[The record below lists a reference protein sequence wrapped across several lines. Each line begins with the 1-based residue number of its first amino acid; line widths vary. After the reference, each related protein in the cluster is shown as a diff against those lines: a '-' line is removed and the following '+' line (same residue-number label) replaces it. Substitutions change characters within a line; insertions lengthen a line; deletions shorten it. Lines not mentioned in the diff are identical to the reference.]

1 MPFREVVITGVGAI
15 TPLGVGATTLH
26 ERWLAGVSGLE
37 RGEGACADFVATD
50 FLDRKAA
57 RRADRFTQLAVG
69 AADEALG
76 DAGWADGLPYDPD
89 RIGAVIGTGIGGMG
103 TIEDNHD
110 ALRDRGARAV
120 SPLAVPLMMGNAGAA
135 ALSLRHGLRGPVF
148 GVMSACAA
156 GAHAIGT
163 ATRMI
168 QHGEAD
174 AVVTGGSESA
184 LTPLTRAAFASMS
197 ALSPTG
203 CSRPFDARR
212 DGFVL
217 AEGAGVLVLED
228 GERARARGARILGRV
243 LGYGATADAHHL
255 TAPDAEGA
263 GGARAIVA
271 ALRDAELAPEA
282 ISYINAHGTSTPL
295 NDRAETAAIKRALGD
310 HAHRTPIS
318 STKSATGH
326 SLGAAGAVEAVAT
339 LLALRARVAP
349 PTLGWEE
356 AEEGLDLDYVPTARP
371 LADDDDDDGSGA
383 PAIGL
388 SNSFGFGGHNAAL
401 LLAAEAT
408 A

>member
-1 MPFREVVITGVGAI
+1 MREVVITGVGAI
-15 TPLGVGATTLH
+15 TPLGVGARTLH
-26 ERWLAGVSGLE
+26 ERWLAGATGLE
-37 RGEGACADFVATD
+37 SGEGPCADFEPTE
-50 FLDRKAA
+50 FLSRKEA

-69 AADEALG
+69 AADEALAE
-76 DAGWADGLPYDPD
+76 AGWSDGLPYDPE
-89 RIGAVIGTGIGGMG
+89 RIGSVIGTGIGGIG

-110 ALRDRGARAV
+110 TLRDRGQRDV

-135 ALSLRHGLRGPVF
+135 ALSLRHGLLGPVF

-156 GAHAIGT
+156 GSHAIGT
-163 ATRMI
+163 ALRMI

-174 AVVTGGSESA
+174 AVVTGGSEAA

-203 CSRPFDARR
+203 VSRPFDARR

-228 GERARARGARILGRV
+228 GETARARGARILGRV
-243 LGYGATADAHHL
+243 AGYGATADAHHL

-263 GGARAIVA
+263 GGARAISA
-271 ALRDAELAPEA
+271 ALRDAGMEPDA
-282 ISYINAHGTSTPL
+282 ITYINAHGTSTPL
-295 NDRAETAAIKRALGD
+295 NDRAETAAVKRALGD
-310 HAHRTPIS
+310 HAARVPMS

-339 LLALRARVAP
+339 LLALRDRIAP
-349 PTLGWEE
+349 PTLGWEQ
-356 AEEGLDLDYVPTARP
+356 AEEGLDLDYVPEARP
-371 LADDDDDDGSGA
+371 LPADR

-401 LLAAEAT
+401 VLEAA
-408 A
+408 

>member
-1 MPFREVVITGVGAI
+1 MREVVITGVGAI
-15 TPLGVGATTLH
+15 TPLGVGARTLH
-26 ERWLAGVSGLE
+26 ERWLAGATGLE
-37 RGEGACADFVATD
+37 SGEGPCADFEPTE
-50 FLDRKAA
+50 FLSRKEA

-69 AADEALG
+69 AADEALAE
-76 DAGWADGLPYDPD
+76 AGWRDELPYDPE
-89 RIGAVIGTGIGGMG
+89 RVGAVIGTGIGGIG

-110 ALRDRGARAV
+110 TLRDRGERDV

-163 ATRMI
+163 ALRMI

-174 AVVTGGSESA
+174 AVVTGGSEAA

-203 CSRPFDARR
+203 VSRPFDARR

-228 GERARARGARILGRV
+228 GEAARARGARILGRV
-243 LGYGATADAHHL
+243 AGYGATADAHHL

-263 GGARAIVA
+263 GGARAISA
-271 ALRDAELAPEA
+271 ALRDAGMEPDA
-282 ISYINAHGTSTPL
+282 ITYINAHGTSTPL
-295 NDRAETAAIKRALGD
+295 NDRAETAAVKRALGD
-310 HAHRTPIS
+310 HAARVPVS

-326 SLGAAGAVEAVAT
+326 SLGAAGAVEAIAT
-339 LLALRARVAP
+339 LLALRDRIAP
-349 PTLGWEE
+349 PTLGWEQ
-356 AEEGLDLDYVPTARP
+356 AEEGLDLDYVPEPRALP
-371 LADDDDDDGSGA
+371 ADR

-388 SNSFGFGGHNAAL
+388 SNSFGFGGHNATL
-401 LLAAEAT
+401 ILEAA
-408 A
+408 

>member
-1 MPFREVVITGVGAI
+1 MREVVITGIGAV
-15 TPLGVGATTLH
+15 TPLGVGARTLH
-26 ERWLAGVSGLE
+26 ERWLAGACGLE
-37 RGEGACADFVATD
+37 NGEGACSAFEPTD
-50 FLDRKAA
+50 FLSRKEA

-69 AADEALG
+69 AADEALAE
-76 DAGWADGLPYDPD
+76 AGWSDGLPYDPE
-89 RIGAVIGTGIGGMG
+89 RIGSVIGTGIGGIG

-110 ALRDRGARAV
+110 TLRDRGDRNV

-135 ALSLRHGLRGPVF
+135 ALSLRHGLLGPVF

-156 GAHAIGT
+156 GSHAIGT

-174 AVVTGGSESA
+174 AVVTGGSEAA

-203 CSRPFDARR
+203 VSRPFDARR

-228 GERARARGARILGRV
+228 GELARARGAQILGRV
-243 LGYGATADAHHL
+243 VGYGATADAHHL

-263 GGARAIVA
+263 GGARAIA
-271 ALRDAELAPEA
+271 GALRDAGLEPAD
-282 ISYINAHGTSTPL
+282 ITYVNAHGTSTPL
-295 NDRAETAAIKRALGD
+295 NDRAETAAVKRALGD
-310 HAHRTPIS
+310 HAARVPIS

-356 AEEGLDLDYVPTARP
+356 AEEGLDLDYVPEPRP
-371 LADDDDDDGSGA
+371 LPADGA
-383 PAIGL
+383 AIGL

-401 LLAAEAT
+401 VLEAA
-408 A
+408 

>member
-1 MPFREVVITGVGAI
+1 MRGLREVVITGVGAI

-26 ERWLAGVSGLE
+26 ERWLAGVSGIE
-37 RGEGACADFVATD
+37 GGEGACADFEVTD
-50 FLDRKAA
+50 FMARKAA

-69 AADEALG
+69 AADEALA
-76 DAGWADGLPYDPD
+76 DAGWADGLPCDPD

-110 ALRDRGARAV
+110 ALRDGGARAV

-135 ALSLRHGLRGPVF
+135 ALSLRHDLRGPVF

-156 GAHAIGT
+156 GSHAIGT
-163 ATRMI
+163 ALRMI

-228 GERARARGARILGRV
+228 GNLARARGARILGTV

-255 TAPDAEGA
+255 TAPDA
-263 GGARAIVA
+263 GGA
-271 ALRDAELAPEA
+271 
-282 ISYINAHGTSTPL
+282 
-295 NDRAETAAIKRALGD
+295 
-310 HAHRTPIS
+310 
-318 STKSATGH
+318 
-326 SLGAAGAVEAVAT
+326 
-339 LLALRARVAP
+339 
-349 PTLGWEE
+349 
-356 AEEGLDLDYVPTARP
+356 
-371 LADDDDDDGSGA
+371 
-383 PAIGL
+383 
-388 SNSFGFGGHNAAL
+388 
-401 LLAAEAT
+401 
-408 A
+408 